1 MGQINV
7 SADNQ
12 LIAALDRV
20 ASARG
25 VSRPDLL
32 RSAML
37 ELVEAHDG
45 DRLAFA
51 REDGLRLDTS
61 LSSLAAQ
68 LREAIIEL
76 DRTQRENSRI
86 AKRLIEA
93 SNGGEEVAREAEARL
108 TERINAQLLNGY
120 APFSDDIADLVEK
133 VDGLPVSCAAVVG
146 ERLASTEQQIAAIE
160 KAASEPRTATYYY
173 LSSKSRVAMIGLL
186 LSHLLILALGFTSG
200 FYVADTGRE
209 EIGNNASSVSA
220 TPGHACS
227 IVNAAFKTSDCKIPN
242 ASRKRAVDHLRQEQR
257 R

>member
-7 SADNQ
+7 TADNQ

-37 ELVEAHDG
+37 ELVEAHDA

-51 REDGLRLDTS
+51 RADGPALDAS
-61 LSSLAAQ
+61 LTALAGQ
-68 LREAIIEL
+68 LREAVIEL
-76 DRTQRENSRI
+76 DRSQRENSRI
-86 AKRLIEA
+86 AKRLIDA
-93 SNGGEEVAREAEARL
+93 ANGGEEVAREAEVRL
-108 TERINAQLLNGY
+108 TERINAHLRDGY
-120 APFSDDIADLVEK
+120 APYGEDIAELASK
-133 VDGLPVSCAAVVG
+133 VAELPASCAAVVG

-160 KAASEPRTATYYY
+160 KAAFEPRTATYYY

-220 TPGHACS
+220 TPEHACS
-227 IVNAAFKTSDCKIPN
+227 IVNAAFKTRDCKIPN
-242 ASRKRAVDHLRQEQR
+242 AARKRAVDHLRQEQR

>member
-7 SADNQ
+7 AADNQ
-12 LIAALDRV
+12 LIVALDRV

-37 ELVEAHDG
+37 ELVEAHDA

-51 REDGLRLDTS
+51 REEGVRLDTS

-68 LREAIIEL
+68 LREAVVEL
-76 DRTQRENSRI
+76 DRSHRENSRI

-108 TERINAQLLNGY
+108 TERVNAQLRNGY

-133 VDGLPVSCAAVVG
+133 VDGLPVNCAAIVG

-160 KAASEPRTATYYY
+160 KAACEPRTATYYY

-186 LSHLLILALGFTSG
+186 LSHILLMALGFTSG
-200 FYVADTGRE
+200 FYVAETGRE
-209 EIGNNASSVSA
+209 AVPNEALTAHA
-220 TPGHACS
+220 TPEYACS

-242 ASRKRAVDHLRQEQR
+242 AARKRAVDHLRRELR